1 MRRRSSQDDGVGR
14 PCGSPPSTGTSKVT
28 TMYRATVDENDLKTS
43 RKHALV
49 LGKLGSY
56 MGKNEIRRFSHIIH
70 EKRKKK
76 QTLSKW
82 VRGLNI
88 RPESLELLEENIGR
102 TLCL

>member
-1 MRRRSSQDDGVGR
+1 MRRSSQDDGVGR
-14 PCGSPPSTGTSKVT
+14 PCGLTPSAGTSKVT
-28 TMYRATVDENDLKTS
+28 TMYRETLMRMIWRLAENML
-43 RKHALV
+43 LV

-76 QTLSKW
+76 KTLSKW

-88 RPESLELLEENIGR
+88 RPESIELLEENIGR